1 MEENMKKVLVLF
13 ALIFSVLL
21 VFADDD
27 ENACEYARKAKN
39 PKVWQHYL
47 KKFPNGSCSFEAESE
62 IAQTEEASDNAEPAE
77 KTEEQPSTEPEKRTE
92 SAPVPI
98 QELDQHSNEPEENAE
113 PEPAPAPEQAEAQPS
128 EQPADNAKPVA
139 EGPQKKRKH
148 RINPYR
154 PWGTATALVGA
165 LAVGATVYTS
175 YLAIFYD
182 QENEYE
188 AWSGYTAAS
197 VALGVLGGGLLAT
210 GIALVCIK
218 RPENKNVTLNNL
230 SVAPTK
236 GGMFA
241 SAGFSF

>member
-1 MEENMKKVLVLF
+1 MKKFLVLF
-13 ALIFSVLL
+13 ALIFSVLF

-62 IAQTEEASDNAEPAE
+62 IAQTEETPDNAEPAGE
-77 KTEEQPSTEPEKRTE
+77 TEEQPSTEPEK
-92 SAPVPI
+92 
-98 QELDQHSNEPEENAE
+98 NAE
-113 PEPAPAPEQAEAQPS
+113 PEPAPEQAEAQPS

-139 EGPQKKRKH
+139 EKPKKPRKY
-148 RINPYR
+148 RPYPYR
-154 PWGTATALVGA
+154 PWGVATMLVGS
-165 LAVGATVYTS
+165 LAIATSAATS
-175 YLAIFYD
+175 YAAVAFGAD
-182 QENEYE
+182 DNYE
-188 AWSGYTAAS
+188 AWAGYTTAS
-197 VALGVLGGGLLAT
+197 VGFGVLGGGLFAT
-210 GIALVCIK
+210 GIALMFIK
-218 RPENKNVTLNNL
+218 RQPPENQNVTINNL

>member
-1 MEENMKKVLVLF
+1 MKKFLVLF
-13 ALIFSVLL
+13 VLIFSVLF

-62 IAQTEEASDNAEPAE
+62 IAQTEEASDNAEPAGE
-77 KTEEQPSTEPEKRTE
+77 PEEQPSTEPEKHTE

-98 QELDQHSNEPEENAE
+98 QELDQSSNEPEENAE
-113 PEPAPAPEQAEAQPS
+113 PAPEQAEAQPS

-139 EGPQKKRKH
+139 EGPQKKQKH
-148 RINPYR
+148 RINPFR
-154 PWGTATALVGA
+154 PWGTATALVGV

-175 YLAIFYD
+175 YLAIYYG
-182 QENEYE
+182 QENEYD
-188 AWSGYTAAS
+188 AWAGYTAAS
-197 VALGVLGGGLLAT
+197 VALGVLGGGFIAT